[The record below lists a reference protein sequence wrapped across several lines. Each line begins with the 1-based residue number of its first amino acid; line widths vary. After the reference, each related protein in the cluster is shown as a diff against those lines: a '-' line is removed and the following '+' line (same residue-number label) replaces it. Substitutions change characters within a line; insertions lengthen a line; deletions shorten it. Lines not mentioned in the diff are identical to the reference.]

1 MQRKWLELLTTEGN
15 GIDMT
20 AHLSD
25 PFTAASLVELS
36 VRRLGERTCV
46 INVGTELRHVE
57 LPVVDEAVEGGRCT
71 TSATTS
77 CSTSRSCAATRRS
90 RWCGS
95 HASGT
100 GWPAS
105 GCAIHVAAREAR
117 VVADL
122 ERLAGSVGW
131 DLHPSTTHALRALLS
146 APVD

>member
-1 MQRKWLELLTTEGN
+1 
-15 GIDMT
+15 MT

-57 LPVVDEAVEGGRCT
+57 LPVVDEAVRNVMHDDCHDIVFDLT
-71 TSATTS
+71 YL
-77 CSTSRSCAATRRS
+77 RRYETFALV
-90 RWCGS
+90 RLAREWDRL
-95 HASGT
+95 A
-100 GWPAS
+100 AS

-122 ERLAGSVGW
+122 KRLVNTVGW
-131 DLHPSTTHALRALLS
+131 NLHASTTHALRALLS
-146 APVD
+146 APVH

>member
-1 MQRKWLELLTTEGN
+1 
-15 GIDMT
+15 MT

-46 INVGTELRHVE
+46 INIGTELRHVE
-57 LPVVDEAVEGGRCT
+57 LPVVDEALKSLMSEGCEDLVFDLT
-71 TSATTS
+71 YL
-77 CSTSRSCAATRRS
+77 RRYEAFALV
-90 RWCGS
+90 RLAREWDRL
-95 HASGT
+95 T
-100 GWPAS
+100 AS

-122 ERLAGSVGW
+122 ERMENGSW
-131 DLHPSTTHALRALLS
+131 DLHPSTTRALRALLS